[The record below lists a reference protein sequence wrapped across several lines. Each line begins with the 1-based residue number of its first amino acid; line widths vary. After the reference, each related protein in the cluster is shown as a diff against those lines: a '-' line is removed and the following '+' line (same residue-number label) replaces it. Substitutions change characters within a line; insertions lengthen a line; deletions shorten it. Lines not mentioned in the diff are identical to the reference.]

1 MCCAVKKVITM
12 IINAFMKALDQLFE
26 KGFRKVFFIGLVGA
40 IVVFAGLLVFITS
53 ITPENFEFS
62 SWQWVNDAVNW
73 MLGFALYP
81 MFFIV
86 AWLFFPAVATMF
98 MGIFLDDVVDA
109 VENKHY
115 PDHKAPLRI
124 SVMDSFMMALKM
136 GLLLIV
142 LNILAL
148 PFYVLLLFT
157 AVGPFIL
164 FLTLNSYLL
173 GREYFDLIAMRHF
186 SKADAVELRRSSG
199 SKAFLTGTLI
209 TILYIIPIVNLFA
222 PLLGAATMVHMFHS
236 TRKNSSV

>member
-1 MCCAVKKVITM
+1 M
-12 IINAFMKALDQLFE
+12 IINAFMKALDQSFE
-26 KGFRKVFFIGLVGA
+26 KGFRRVFFVGVLGA
-40 IVVFAGLLVFITS
+40 VIVFAALLFFITT
-53 ITPENFEFS
+53 ITPQGFEIS

-109 VENKHY
+109 VEDKHY
-115 PDHKAPLRI
+115 PDHKAPHRI
-124 SVMDSFMMALKM
+124 SVMDSFLIAAKM

-142 LNILAL
+142 LNLLAL
-148 PFYVLLLFT
+148 PLYLLLLFT

-173 GREYFDLIAMRHF
+173 GREYFDLVAMRHF
-186 SKADAVELRRSSG
+186 SRTDAIALRESSG

-222 PLLGAATMVHMFHS
+222 PILGAATMVHVFHS
-236 TRKNSSV
+236 TRSTRGSKV